1 MEKKKSLKANLEK
14 TKTMF
19 LSIGLIISIT
29 LVASAFNWQS
39 DAIGKIITKG
49 GEIIPEEINV
59 IVTKPKPDPPK
70 PPEKSKI
77 MQVKK
82 YILDVINITAD
93 TANIDDFE
101 LIIENFPPDDELIIN
116 DDEPMIITN
125 GGGAIFPGG
134 IKALQR
140 FVGNHVNYPAVAR
153 ENNIQGTVY
162 LRFEVTKKGTI
173 GRIEV
178 LNPNI
183 DNLLQDASTDVIK
196 ILPKFKP
203 GMHEGKKV
211 NVWFS
216 IPISLKLNTN

>member
-39 DAIGKIITKG
+39 EKLVETFTSGTII
-49 GEIIPEEINV
+49 EEDPV
-59 IVTKPKPDPPK
+59 IKTKPEDVK
-70 PPEKSKI
+70 PPEIKKESKI
-77 MQVKK
+77 KQVKK
-82 YILDVINITAD
+82 YILDVINITVD
-93 TANIDDFE
+93 STEIDD
-101 LIIENFPPDDELIIN
+101 IDIDWDPDDFIDEPIIN

-140 FVGNHVNYPAVAR
+140 FVKNHVNYPTIAK
-153 ENNIQGTVY
+153 ENGIQGTVY

-183 DNLLQDASTDVIK
+183 DNLLQEASTDVIK

-203 GMHEGKKV
+203 GMHKGKKV

-216 IPISLKLNTN
+216 IPISFKLNTN

>member
-39 DAIGKIITKG
+39 DAIGIVLTKG
-49 GEIIPEEINV
+49 DGKIPEEIV
-59 IVTKPKPDPPK
+59 MFVTKPKPDPPK

-77 MQVKK
+77 KQVKK
-82 YILDVINITAD
+82 YILDVFIIPED
-93 TANIDDFE
+93 TAEIDDTE
-101 LIIENFPPDDELIIN
+101 ITWEPPSDNEPIIN
-116 DDEPMIITN
+116 DDEPMIITS
-125 GGGAIFPGG
+125 GGGGVFPGG

-140 FVGNHVNYPAVAR
+140 FIANHVIYPAVAR
-153 ENNIQGTVY
+153 ENGIQGTVY

-183 DNLLQDASTDVIK
+183 DNLLQEASTDVIK

-216 IPISLKLNTN
+216 IPISFKLNTN

>member
-101 LIIENFPPDDELIIN
+101 LIVDDFPPE
-116 DDEPMIITN
+116 DEPIIEDD
-125 GGGAIFPGG
+125 APLIFASKMPEPYGG
-134 IKALQR
+134 ILALRR
-140 FVGNHVNYPAVAR
+140 FIAKHVNYPAVAR
-153 ENNIQGTVY
+153 ENGIQGTVY
-162 LRFEVTKKGTI
+162 LRFEVTKTGTI
-173 GRIEV
+173 GKVELQKGV
-178 LNPNI
+178 DP
-183 DNLLQDASTDVIK
+183 LLDVEAIK
-196 ILPKFKP
+196 VVKKLPKFKP
-203 GMHEGKKV
+203 GMNNGAKV

-216 IPISLKLNTN
+216 IPISFKLNTN